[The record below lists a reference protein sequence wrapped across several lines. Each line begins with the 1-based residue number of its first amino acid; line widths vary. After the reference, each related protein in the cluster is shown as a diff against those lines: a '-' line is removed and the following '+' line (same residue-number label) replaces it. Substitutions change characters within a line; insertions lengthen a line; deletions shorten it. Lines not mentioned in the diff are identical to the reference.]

1 MSLQIASKD
10 IDKFTKLSLFHLHRN
25 LSNRKQLFR
34 ILHDTF
40 PLLSSS
46 SSGSR
51 YEGDTDFL
59 FKFTNLSS
67 NELSIKLIK
76 FT

>member
-40 PLLSSS
+40 PILSSS

-51 YEGDTDFL
+51 YE
-59 FKFTNLSS
+59 
-67 NELSIKLIK
+67 
-76 FT
+76 